1 MLEQPQEVV
10 MWKRFRKQKNSAI
23 STNGISAAHSLSNN
37 HLIELRDVVKAY
49 NTPVG
54 DFIALDGVS
63 ITIDKGEFVAVVG
76 KSGSGKSTMIN
87 MITGID
93 RPSSGEILVGGM
105 PVHTLKEG
113 PMAQWRGRNIG
124 VIFQFFQLL
133 PMLSVMENVILPMD
147 FCNIHDAKDRE
158 GIAMSLLEQVDMAD
172 QAQKLPSEVSGGQ
185 QQRAA
190 IARALAND
198 PPILVADEPTGNL
211 DSRSAIVIFEL
222 FHNLVDSGKT
232 ILMVTHDND
241 LARRVGRT
249 VTLADG
255 HILNEHL
262 TKVFPMLTHDL
273 LLKATRQMQPQTY
286 KPGNTIIQAGDL
298 PEKFYLVTEGQADV
312 LLPDDNGN
320 QQVVAHLQTGQY
332 FGEIAILNGS
342 TRMATVQASG
352 ETAVNVVALEKDT
365 FHNLVG
371 SSPAMHEEV
380 SRIADER
387 AKVAVA

>member
-1 MLEQPQEVV
+1 
-10 MWKRFRKQKNSAI
+10 MWKRFRKQDI
-23 STNGISAAHSLSNN
+23 STNSIVASHPRPHN

-49 NTPVG
+49 QTPVG
-54 DFIALDGVS
+54 NFIALDGVTL
-63 ITIDKGEFVAVVG
+63 TIDRGEFVAVVG

-93 RPSSGEILVGGM
+93 RPSSGEILVDGL

-133 PMLSVMENVILPMD
+133 PMLSILENVILPMD
-147 FCNIHDAKDRE
+147 FCKVHDSKDRE
-158 GIAMSLLEQVDMAD
+158 AIAMNLLEQVDMAD
-172 QAQKLPSEVSGGQ
+172 QAHKLPSEVSGGQ

-211 DSRSAIVIFEL
+211 DSRSAIAIFEL

-255 HILNEHL
+255 SILNEHL

-273 LLKATRQMQPQTY
+273 LLKATRQIQPQTY
-286 KPGNTIIQAGDL
+286 QPGNTIIQAGDL
-298 PEKFYLVTEGQADV
+298 PDKFYLVTAGQADV
-312 LLPDDNGN
+312 LVPDGNGD
-320 QQVVAHLQTGQY
+320 QKVVAHLQTGQY

-342 TRMATVQASG
+342 TRMATVKASG

-371 SSPAMHEEV
+371 SSPAMHQAV
-380 SRIADER
+380 SRVADQR
-387 AKVAVA
+387 VKAASV